1 MKSRHLFLAATCLFA
16 ALTVSTK
23 AWADTVAQFD
33 DTLSSADSTQKGRMS
48 RSGVP
53 SDWSVSKPFP
63 GFINTTTNYVYKTY
77 DFSSFLFVD
86 APYVQI
92 DIFDYA
98 STGGLF
104 LSAYSGTYDPLHPGT
119 NYLGDAGSS
128 PDYFGI
134 DAVPFQVVLPTNTDL
149 ILVLNETLG
158 GASSSLSFT
167 RKVNIEVERFADT
180 DFDDPPPTV
189 TPSSVP
195 EPSSLVLLG
204 SGMAGVVEAIRR
216 KVRAA

>member
-33 DTLSSADSTQKGRMS
+33 DTLSSTDSTQKGRMS

-53 SDWSVSKPFP
+53 SDWSASKIFP

-77 DFSSFLFVD
+77 DFSSSLFVG
-86 APYVQI
+86 APFVQI

-98 STGGLF
+98 NTGGLF
-104 LSAYSGTYDPLHPGT
+104 LSAYSGTYDPLNPNA

-128 PDYFGI
+128 PDYFGT
-134 DAVPFQVVLPTNTDL
+134 DAVSFQVELPTNTDL

-167 RKVNIEVERFADT
+167 RMVNIEVERFADT
-180 DFDDPPPTV
+180 DFDDPAPTV
-189 TPSSVP
+189 PPPSVP
-195 EPSSLVLLG
+195 EPASMVLLG
-204 SGMAGVVEAIRR
+204 SGLAGLAGAIRR
-216 KVRAA
+216 RLMAS